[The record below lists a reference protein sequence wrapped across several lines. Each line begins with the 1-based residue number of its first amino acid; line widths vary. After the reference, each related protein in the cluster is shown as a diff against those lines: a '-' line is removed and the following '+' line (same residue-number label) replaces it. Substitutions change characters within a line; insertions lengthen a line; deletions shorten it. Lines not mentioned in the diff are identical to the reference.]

1 MKNLVNWFKNE
12 ESGQGM
18 VEYALIIALVS
29 IAAIAAL
36 LILGPKI
43 ATMFNKASDNLNQN
57 KQSSTKLRKKAS
69 AILAGADFF
78 INFYQ
83 GGEDT
88 C

>member
-1 MKNLVNWFKNE
+1 MSMGEPYIRKGWKIMKNLVNWFKNE

-43 ATMFNKASDNLNQN
+43 ATMFNKASDNLN
-57 KQSSTKLRKKAS
+57 
-69 AILAGADFF
+69 
-78 INFYQ
+78 
-83 GGEDT
+83 
-88 C
+88 